1 MVKFTMPAIYI
12 LLNTVEIVPRGNFT
26 KEAKEAFLIY
36 RTKEQ

>member
-1 MVKFTMPAIYI
+1 MPAIYI

-26 KEAKEAFLIY
+26 KEAKEAFLIH